1 MADDSSGPPPPH
13 KRAISE
19 GTLLNPYPTKWD
31 SEAPVQST
39 LGWVGFLT
47 TTSILSLLSITLHGM
62 LVGLHVLLVVVW
74 MRGWEQRPT
83 FSLKYQSW
91 VSLGITAI
99 ATTVGTVYSATLV
112 FVTQKLST
120 RRDLRRWQSLSAT
133 HDSAAAWSGIGSAL
147 AGVFAQRN
155 LPSSLVGVLSAF
167 IYLSSILALHITTP
181 ALFAVEAFNSTQLV
195 HIPTQGLPILS
206 GVNVSHHGDVFRGM
220 EAGTAT
226 FPMLLYMDSL
236 STIGLHRSTLY
247 DVLSS
252 NNGTGVASVNAYTFQ
267 MACGYVTDVTSKNF
281 VWNNTLQA
289 WSVSTGGLNYTLK
302 PPKEGIVSKLE
313 WTEGEA
319 EDVVFYSTAPI
330 LDTNGATSPILNL
343 SFPAPDATASTIS
356 IQLFRCTHTLA
367 NLTAVVDVPSGEL
380 VSLDEASP
388 SSESARTWLPVKHT
402 NEPSAN
408 DLITNGETMA
418 TPEGFI
424 DAWNIFF
431 QYAPMSNYQSSAAPG
446 AFFFLFTDLFLTLD
460 LGLVSESTSVPV
472 PTSVTLLEVE
482 ASLAKLLAS
491 MYWLLGHL
499 QPTYGFPTVDVTGMI
514 IPNLT
519 SLIEGRATITEQFV
533 RARLD
538 LSIVAVVGGLAA
550 SIILLAVS
558 VQFLQFRE
566 WGRTKG
572 AAHID
577 GTSLLHAIWLYRHHP
592 ALETLLEQV
601 DTPTSINLRR
611 AGMARV
617 RLIDRGGRRRESM
630 EGLKAYGWE

>member
-19 GTLLNPYPTKWD
+19 ATLLNPYPTKWD
-31 SEAPVQST
+31 GEAPVQST

-47 TTSILSLLSITLHGM
+47 TTPILSLLSITLHGM
-62 LVGLHVLLVVVW
+62 LVGLHVWLVVVW
-74 MRGWEQRPT
+74 MRGWEQRST

-120 RRDLRRWQSLSAT
+120 RRDLRRWQSLSVT
-133 HDSAAAWSGIGSAL
+133 HDSAASWNGIGSAL
-147 AGVFAQRN
+147 AGVFAQRD

-167 IYLSSILALHITTP
+167 IYLSGILALHITTP

-195 HIPTQGLPILS
+195 HVPTHGLPILS
-206 GVNVSHHGDVFRGM
+206 GVNLSDPSDVFRGIS
-220 EAGTAT
+220 AATAT

-236 STIGLHRSTLY
+236 STIGIHGSTLY

-252 NNGTGVASVNAYTFQ
+252 NNGKGVASVNAYTFQ
-267 MACGYVTDVTSKNF
+267 IACGYVTDVTSRNF
-281 VWNNTLQA
+281 VWNDTLQA
-289 WSVSTGGLNYTLK
+289 WSVTTGGSNYTLI
-302 PPKEGIVSKLE
+302 PPKTGIVSMLK
-313 WTEGEA
+313 WTGV

-330 LDTNGATSPILNL
+330 LDTNGATGPILNL

-356 IQLFRCTHTLA
+356 IQLFRCAHTLA
-367 NLTAVVDVPSGEL
+367 KLTAEVDVPSGEL
-380 VSLDEASP
+380 VSLGKASP
-388 SSESARTWLPVKHT
+388 SSESARTWLPFKDT
-402 NEPSAN
+402 NEPNVN
-408 DLITNGETMA
+408 DLLTDGEMMA

-424 DAWNIFF
+424 DAWNIFYLF
-431 QYAPMSNYQSSAAPG
+431 APISNYQSSAATG
-446 AFFFLFTDLFLTLD
+446 GFFFPFTDLFLTLD
-460 LGLVSESTSVPV
+460 LGLVSGSTSVPT

-491 MYWLLGHL
+491 MYWILGHI
-499 QPTYGFPTVDVTGMI
+499 QPTFGFQTDDQTGTIVT
-514 IPNLT
+514 NLT
-519 SLIEGRATITEQFV
+519 SLVEGRATITEQVV

-538 LSIVAVVGGLAA
+538 LSIVAVAGGLAA
-550 SIILLAVS
+550 SIILLAVTA
-558 VQFLQFRE
+558 QFLQFRE

-592 ALETLLEQV
+592 EIKTLLDQV

-617 RLIDRGGRRRESM
+617 RLIDRGGRARESM
-630 EGLKAYGWE
+630 EWE